1 MPPESVGDPDGLV
14 RVVDADVD
22 VEPRRRVSVLRVLDP
37 VELRLIP
44 RLLRVFELPPLRGR
58 VEARGRD
65 PVAVGGGVID
75 ERRPHRREGVD
86 RVRRIFDQFRLGLD
100 GALEQL
106 VVEPLRDFRRRI
118 AAVDEIV
125 NPRGRAA
132 VGIDDVELLFDAEGL
147 HPGERVPR
155 TEFHYRSVSPARSY
169 ND

>member
-1 MPPESVGDPDGLV
+1 LAIQTALSASSTPTWTWS
-14 RVVDADVD
+14 
-22 VEPRRRVSVLRVLDP
+22 PRRRVSVLRVLDP

-106 VVEPLRDFRRRI
+106 VVEPSGTSAGGSR
-118 AAVDEIV
+118 
-125 NPRGRAA
+125 P
-132 VGIDDVELLFDAEGL
+132 
-147 HPGERVPR
+147 
-155 TEFHYRSVSPARSY
+155 
-169 ND
+169 